1 MRFLCDAML
10 GRLARWLRAAGH
22 DALLARDAQQDR
34 DLLETAAQEDR
45 VLLTL
50 DRALAGRRAG
60 QGRVLLLGS
69 ERIEAQARE
78 LRRRLGVDWL
88 HDPFSRCV
96 VDNAPLRPAS
106 AEEVAGLPRKVRG
119 IGGPVARCPLC
130 QRLYWAGDHHHRM
143 RERLERWQAEGGE

>member
-78 LRRRLGVDWL
+78 RWELKDCLIIHRYGEMAPGDMIMMVATASPHRVDAFEAAEFL
-88 HDPFSRCV
+88 MDYLKSRAPFWKKEITPEGEAW
-96 VDNAPLRPAS
+96 VDS
-106 AEEVAGLPRKVRG
+106 KAEDEDAL
-119 IGGPVARCPLC
+119 AR
-130 QRLYWAGDHHHRM
+130 W
-143 RERLERWQAEGGE
+143 